1 MKRFLPL
8 SLVVATLCASG
19 VAAASP
25 PALQAQSRDRAIAR
39 LAELSDSFEALS
51 EKVSPAV
58 VQIVA
63 TGFAPL
69 SSGAAGAAL
78 YTRQQVGGSGVIV
91 DPDGYIV
98 TNAHVVDG
106 AARIRVRLA
115 VPYTEDSP
123 GVSILQPG
131 ARVVGAQVVGVDR
144 ETDIAVLKV
153 EETGLETLTLGDSDD
168 LRKGQLVFAFGSPHG
183 LENSVTMGVV
193 SSVARQLQPDA
204 PMIYIQTDAP
214 INPGSSGGPLVD
226 PDGRIMGINTFIL
239 SASGGSEG
247 LGFAVPS
254 NIVKN
259 VVWQIR
265 RNGFVLRGV
274 IGVHAQTITPAMAE
288 GLGLSRDWGV
298 VAGDVYPGSP
308 ASRAGLQVGDII
320 VSLNGRTMENGRQFN
335 VGLYNST
342 VGEEVTLEVIRGTQ
356 TLTLTA
362 LVAER
367 PNQIDRI
374 SPLVTAEENLVSRLG
389 ILAVDLDDQ
398 TAELLPPTRRRHGV
412 VVAARSP
419 GVSVGTPL
427 LPGDVIYAVNGRD
440 VASLQELKPMVEAVL
455 RGDPIVLQ
463 LERGGRLM
471 FLAVEL

>member
-1 MKRFLPL
+1 MNGLIRRTLLVTGFTSLAVLPAPL
-8 SLVVATLCASG
+8 YG
-19 VAAASP
+19 
-25 PALQAQSRDRAIAR
+25 QGGNRAVAR

-51 EKVSPAV
+51 ERVSPAV

-69 SSGAAGAAL
+69 TQGAGGAAL
-78 YTRQQVGGSGVIV
+78 FTRQQVGGSGVIF

-115 VPYTEDSP
+115 IPYTDQLP
-123 GVSILQPG
+123 GESILRPA
-131 ARVVGAQVVGVDR
+131 ARVVGARVVGVDR

-153 EETGLETLTLGDSDD
+153 DETDLQYLMLGDSDE

-193 SSVARQLQPDA
+193 SSVARQLEPDA

-259 VVWQIR
+259 VVEQIK
-265 RNGFVLRGV
+265 RNGFVLRGE
-274 IGVHAQTITPAMAE
+274 IGVHAQTITPAMAR
-288 GLGLSRDWGV
+288 GLGLSQNWGV
-298 VAGDVYPGSP
+298 LVGDVYPGSP
-308 ASRAGLQVGDII
+308 ASRAGLQIGDII
-320 VSLNGRTMENGRQFN
+320 RSLNGRTMENGRQFN
-335 VGLYNST
+335 VGLYNRN
-342 VGEEVTLEVIRGTQ
+342 VGEEVTLEVARDSQ
-356 TLTLTA
+356 TLTVVA
-362 LVAER
+362 LVTER
-367 PNQIDRI
+367 PNQIDRF
-374 SPLVTAEENLVSRLG
+374 SPLVTAEENLVPRLG
-389 ILAVDLDDQ
+389 ILAVDLDDR
-398 TAELLPPTRRRHGV
+398 TSGYLPPTRRRRGV

-419 GVSVGTPL
+419 GVSVGTEL
-427 LPGDVIYAVNGRD
+427 LPGDVIYAMNGRE
-440 VASLQELKPMVEAVL
+440 VATLRELKPMVEAVL
-455 RGDPIVLQ
+455 PGDPIVLQ
-463 LERGGRLM
+463 IERGGRLM
-471 FLAVEL
+471 FVAIEL